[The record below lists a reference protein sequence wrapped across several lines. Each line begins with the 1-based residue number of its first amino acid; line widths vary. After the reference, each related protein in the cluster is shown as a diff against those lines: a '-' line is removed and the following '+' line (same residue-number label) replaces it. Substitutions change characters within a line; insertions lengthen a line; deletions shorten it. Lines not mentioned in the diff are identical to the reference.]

1 LVIKPVKRRQEQNDD
16 GVLWKALALHGDR
29 DPTVGRHPCEAQQLP
44 ARAKMS
50 NEKCKNLSQEYG
62 DEATEPQPFIVPRLS
77 DLYTLE
83 FGSTRSFQNSGI
95 Y

>member
-1 LVIKPVKRRQEQNDD
+1 
-16 GVLWKALALHGDR
+16 
-29 DPTVGRHPCEAQQLP
+29 
-44 ARAKMS
+44 MS

-62 DEATEPQPFIVPRLS
+62 DEATELQPFILPSLS

-83 FGSTRSFQNSGI
+83 FGSTRSFQKSGK